1 MTISNKITK
10 IAVTVIAAIAPVLKF
25 ASAIF
30 IITGIITIHNYAI
43 PSQVIQ
49 HPSLVGI
56 ILSQLFGIEGHTT
69 GSHSIT
75 QLLSGYT
82 H

>member
-1 MTISNKITK
+1 M
-10 IAVTVIAAIAPVLKF
+10 
-25 ASAIF
+25 IF
-30 IITGIITIHNYAI
+30 VV

-49 HPSLVGI
+49 HPSLVGT
-56 ILSQLFGIEGHTT
+56 ILSQLFGNDGHTT
-69 GSHSIT
+69 GSHCII